1 MKAKKEVKEK
11 SNWFRKLIVIA
22 IFIGLIAIIINLAPN
37 YIRKEIT
44 GKINVIINNNNVTE
58 SMKFD
63 VFVDESDSVYMATKD
78 IANFFD

>member
-44 GKINVIINNNNVTE
+44 GKINVIINTYY
-58 SMKFD
+58 F
-63 VFVDESDSVYMATKD
+63 
-78 IANFFD
+78 